1 MQPDSLGID
10 VRDKELE
17 RGIDRAELYASNVD
31 RKIERQRKVYPCVCV
46 CVCVCGWVAGL
57 VVCVLPILLLDVLT
71 FSGQARPW
79 LVPLFSQA
87 IFIITE
93 FLY

>member
-46 CVCVCGWVAGL
+46 CGWVAGL
-57 VVCVLPILLLDVLT
+57 VVCLANSVT
-71 FSGQARPW
+71 
-79 LVPLFSQA
+79 
-87 IFIITE
+87 
-93 FLY
+93 

>member
-17 RGIDRAELYASNVD
+17 RGIDRAELYASDVD
-31 RKIERQRKVYPCVCV
+31 RKIERQRKVYPCVC
-46 CVCVCGWVAGL
+46 GWVAGV
-57 VVCVLPILLLDVLT
+57 VVCVLPILLYDVLT
-71 FSGQARPW
+71 FSWQARPW

-87 IFIITE
+87 IFIITQC
-93 FLY
+93 LY